1 MTDLE
6 ERIRSQFRSMAGRV
20 EVDADSWPDI
30 RQRAARRQRIRHRS
44 WRLALAVGA
53 VVFVVGVAA
62 IRPWGHDASVE
73 TGLAWTIDGLQVR
86 DQVEIG
92 AAPASPVI
100 RPRTSLVSDGL
111 SVWYTRIG
119 SRAIGRVDAASATVR
134 SSTETGLPLVNLA
147 LTPDHVV
154 AVADGFGDLVWVDRR
169 SDAVTRTPLS
179 DGSPVVA
186 TGGIIHV
193 DGAVWV
199 PVNDGRLVRV
209 DVETRTPE
217 SIEVGVDLRFV
228 TATPGSVW
236 GVGDDGVVLRLDTA
250 RREVTAH
257 ADVGPGSHRIDHGD
271 GAVWILDTTKGELI
285 GLSPDLRVQRRTPIG
300 PVPHDL
306 AVGGGAVWV
315 TEQVEGQLVVV
326 DAETGDVSGRLDIGG
341 RPGDVVAGSD
351 EIWVSDADAGTLA
364 SVPLR

>member
-6 ERIRSQFRSMAGRV
+6 QRIRSQFQAMADRV
-20 EVDADSWPDI
+20 EADAGSWPDI
-30 RQRAARRQRIRHRS
+30 RRRAARRQRLRHRS
-44 WRLALAVGA
+44 RRLALAVIA
-53 VVFVVGVAA
+53 LVFVVGVTA

-73 TGLAWTIDGLQVR
+73 TGLAWTIDGLEVR
-86 DQVEIG
+86 DRVEIG
-92 AAPASPVI
+92 AAPASPVV
-100 RPRTSLVSDGL
+100 RPRTSLATDGL

-119 SRAIGRVDAASATVR
+119 SRAIGRVDTVSATVAP
-134 SSTETGLPLVNLA
+134 STETGLPVVNLA

-154 AVADGFGDLVWVDRR
+154 AVADGFGDLVWIDRR
-169 SDAVTRTPLS
+169 SDAVARTPLS
-179 DGSPVVA
+179 DGPPVVA

-209 DVETRTPE
+209 DVETRTAE

-228 TATPGSVW
+228 TATSGSVW
-236 GVGDDGVVLRLDTA
+236 GVGDDGAVLRLDTA
-250 RREVTAH
+250 RRRVVARTDIGA
-257 ADVGPGSHRIDHGD
+257 GSHRIDHGD
-271 GAVWILDTTKGELI
+271 GAVWILDTTDGELVE
-285 GLSPDLRVQRRTPIG
+285 LSPDLRAQRRTPIG
-300 PVPHDL
+300 PDPHDL

-326 DAETGDVSGRLDIGG
+326 DTETGDVSGRLDVGG

-351 EIWVSDADAGTLA
+351 EIWVSDADAGTLV